1 MKLTIRN
8 SVKVP
13 MEDKEAKFVT
23 FDGIEDNKDHV
34 VLDFRKDLN
43 QEIVDVRIHSE
54 CLTGDVFG
62 SSRCDCGEQLKEA
75 VEKFHHNGGILI
87 YLRQEGRG
95 IGLNN
100 KLDAYALQLEGLDTY
115 QANTALGLDEDLRD
129 YEIAAQM
136 LKAMGVNKIN
146 LLSNNPKKASQLQDY
161 GIDIQKKISTGVFL
175 KEGNLHYLR
184 AKVEHTNH
192 AIDLKNVQCVTC

>member
-13 MEDKEAKFVT
+13 MNEKEANFVT

-34 VLDFRKDLN
+34 VLDFRKDLD
-43 QEIVDVRIHSE
+43 QDVVDVRIHSE

-75 VEKFHHNGGILI
+75 VEKFNLNGGILI

-115 QANTALGLDEDLRD
+115 QANNALGLDDDLRD

-136 LKAMGVNKIN
+136 LKAMGVQKIN

-161 GIDIQKKISTGVFL
+161 GIEIQEKISTGVFI

-192 AIDLKNVQCVTC
+192 SIKLDSQECVTC

>member
-1 MKLTIRN
+1 MKLKIRN
-8 SVKVP
+8 TVEVP
-13 MEDKEAKFVT
+13 LGDKKARFVT
-23 FDGIEDNKDHV
+23 FDGIEDGKDHV
-34 VLDFRKDLN
+34 LLDFRKRLFEPVIN
-43 QEIVDVRIHSE
+43 VRVHSE

-75 VEKFHHNGGILI
+75 VDKFDLEGGIII

-129 YEIAAQM
+129 YRLAAEM
-136 LKAMGVNKIN
+136 LKAMGIKKIN
-146 LLSNNPKKASQLQDY
+146 LFSNNPKKANQLIKY
-161 GIDIQKKISTGVFL
+161 GIEIDEKVSTGVFL
-175 KEGNLHYLR
+175 KEGNIHYLK
-184 AKVEHTNH
+184 AKVDHTQHTLNLEN
-192 AIDLKNVQCVTC
+192 ARCVH